1 MTAMSAVHRERMRL
15 DGKVAVITGAGGGIG
30 RALAVEFAGA
40 GARLVLAGRNEDM
53 LSGTADALDGAEARL
68 VAADVS
74 KSDDVRRIVA
84 EAVDAFG
91 TIDVLV
97 ANHGVEGPVVK
108 LADYPEEEFERV
120 IAINLRGTFLLMHHV
135 LPIMVERGSGSIVN
149 LGSVASERGLIGTSA
164 YIASKHG
171 ILGLTRNAAAEYG
184 NAGIRVNAINAGMV
198 DTRMLRAI
206 CAAHAPDD
214 VEGML
219 AAIAGVAP
227 LARLASPEEVATV
240 ALFLASDAASFVNG
254 AAWEVDGG
262 ALNTMGGGW
271 T

>member
-1 MTAMSAVHRERMRL
+1 MTNASRRMSLEGRT
-15 DGKVAVITGAGGGIG
+15 AVITGAGGGIG
-30 RALAVEFAGA
+30 RAIAVEFADA
-40 GARLVLAGRNEDM
+40 GAKLVLVGRNEEM
-53 LSGTADALDGAEARL
+53 LSGTARALNGAEARI

-74 KSDDVRRIVA
+74 RSDDVHRLVA
-84 EAVDAFG
+84 EATDAFG

-97 ANHGVEGPVVK
+97 NNHGVEGPVVK
-108 LADYPEEEFERV
+108 LAEYPEDEFDRV
-120 IAINLRGTFLLMHHV
+120 IGINLRGTFLLMQHV
-135 LPIMVERGSGSIVN
+135 LPIMLERGSGSIVN
-149 LGSVASERGLIGTSA
+149 LGSVASERGLIGTSG

-171 ILGLTRNAAAEYG
+171 ILGLTRCAAAEYG
-184 NAGIRVNAINAGMV
+184 NAGIRINAINAGMV

-206 CAAHAPDD
+206 CAAQAPDD
-214 VEGML
+214 PEGML
-219 AAIAGVAP
+219 AVIAGVAP

>member
-1 MTAMSAVHRERMRL
+1 MSAVHRDRMRL

-30 RALAVEFAGA
+30 RAIAVEFADA
-40 GARLVLAGRNEDM
+40 GAKLVLVGRNEEM
-53 LSGTADALDGAEARL
+53 LAATAAVLNGAETRL

-74 KSDDVRRIVA
+74 RSEDVRRVVA
-84 EAVDAFG
+84 EATGAFG

-97 ANHGVEGPVVK
+97 ANHGVEGTVAR
-108 LADYPEEEFERV
+108 LTDYPEEEFDRV
-120 IAINLRGTFLLMHHV
+120 IAINLRGTFLLMRHV
-135 LPIMVERGSGSIVN
+135 LPVMLEHGSGSIVN

-184 NAGIRVNAINAGMV
+184 NSGIRINTINAGMV

-219 AAIAGVAP
+219 DVIAGVAP
-227 LARLASPEEVATV
+227 LSRLASPEEVATV

-271 T
+271 

>member
-1 MTAMSAVHRERMRL
+1 MSDRMGL
-15 DGKVAVITGAGGGIG
+15 EGKTAVITGAGGGIG
-30 RALAVEFAGA
+30 RAIAVAFARAGA
-40 GARLVLAGRNEDM
+40 SLVLVGRNEEM
-53 LSGTADALDGAEARL
+53 LAETAAVAGAEAVRP
-68 VAADVS
+68 VPADVS
-74 KSDDVRRIVA
+74 RAEDVDRVVEVA
-84 EAVDAFG
+84 TSEFG

-97 ANHGVEGPVVK
+97 NNHGVEGPVAR
-108 LADYPEEEFERV
+108 LAEYPEDEFDRV
-120 IAINLRGTFLLMHHV
+120 IAINLRGTFLCMRHV
-135 LPIMVERGSGSIVN
+135 LPIMAERGSGSIVN

-171 ILGLTRNAAAEYG
+171 ILGLTRCAAAEYG
-184 NAGIRVNAINAGMV
+184 NAGVRVNAINAGMV

-227 LARLASPEEVATV
+227 LSRLASPEEVASV

>member
-1 MTAMSAVHRERMRL
+1 MRPMNAVHRERLRL
-15 DGKVAVITGAGGGIG
+15 DGKAAVITGAGGGIG
-30 RALAVEFAGA
+30 RAIAVEFADA
-40 GARLVLAGRNEDM
+40 GARLVLVGRNEE
-53 LSGTADALDGAEARL
+53 LLAETADALDGADTRV

-74 KSDDVRRIVA
+74 QTEEVRRTIA
-84 EAVDAFG
+84 EATDAFG

-97 ANHGVEGPVVK
+97 NNHGVEGPVVK
-108 LADYPEEEFERV
+108 LADYPEDEFERV
-120 IAINLRGTFLLMHHV
+120 IAINLGGTFLLMRHV

-171 ILGLTRNAAAEYG
+171 LLGLTRCAAAEYG
-184 NAGIRVNAINAGMV
+184 NAGVRVNAINAGMV

-219 AAIAGVAP
+219 ATIAGVAP
-227 LARLASPEEVATV
+227 LSRLASPEEVATV

-271 T
+271 